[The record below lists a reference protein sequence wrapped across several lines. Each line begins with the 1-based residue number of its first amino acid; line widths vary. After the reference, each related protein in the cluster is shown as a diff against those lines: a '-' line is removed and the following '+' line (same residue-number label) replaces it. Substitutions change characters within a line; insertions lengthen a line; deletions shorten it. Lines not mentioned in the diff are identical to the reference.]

1 MFILLISEGGV
12 GYGDECIVF
21 FKFFFSDSTDLDLS
35 SFPLVSLKERVQL

>member
-21 FKFFFSDSTDLDLS
+21 LNFFFFLIQ
-35 SFPLVSLKERVQL
+35 PI

>member
-12 GYGDECIVF
+12 GYGDECID
-21 FKFFFSDSTDLDLS
+21 FFFNSTDLDLS